1 MLYAHVSIN
10 LLDLRIR
17 PDHAAERASQLLFGQ
32 PVRIL
37 SVRKGFAHVRQVDD
51 YHGWVD
57 CRFLREAGRI
67 EFTQWN
73 SRVNAVIKS
82 RRAALYA
89 GRSGRRTSP
98 HFIVYG
104 TQVRVV
110 GEDNGFSA
118 LQLPDGA
125 KVYVKSAHIRPI
137 NKTTGKMLTGER
149 LLTEARRFLG
159 VPYLWGGVSP
169 LGFDC
174 SGLMKALFGAF
185 GITLPR
191 DTREQIRAGRKVDRD
206 SIRTGDLLFF
216 ERHVGLA
223 IGRTRILHASRGGGG
238 VRINAL
244 SQDEPDYRADLDR
257 DFNQARRIL

>member
-1 MLYAHVSIN
+1 MPYAIVSTN
-10 LLDLRIR
+10 LLDLRSQ
-17 PDHAAERASQLLFGQ
+17 PDHAAERASQLLFGE

-57 CRFLREAGRI
+57 SRFLRIASRV
-67 EFTQWN
+67 EFARWN

-82 RRAALYA
+82 RRAVLYA
-89 GRSGRRTSP
+89 DRSGRPTLP
-98 HFIVYG
+98 YFILYG
-104 TQVRVV
+104 TPVRVIN
-110 GEDNGFSA
+110 DKNGFSA

-159 VPYLWGGVSP
+159 VPYLWGGLSP

-191 DTREQIRAGRKVDRD
+191 DTREQIKVGRQVDRE
-206 SIRTGDLLFF
+206 STRTGDLLFF
-216 ERHVGLA
+216 DRHVGLA
-223 IGRTRILHASRGGGG
+223 IGRTRVLHASRGGGG
-238 VRINAL
+238 VRVNTL
-244 SQDEPDYRADLDR
+244 SQDEPAYRADLDR

>member
-1 MLYAHVSIN
+1 MSYAVVSTN
-10 LLDLRIR
+10 LLDLRSR
-17 PDHAAERASQLLFGQ
+17 PDHAAERASQLLFGE
-32 PVRIL
+32 PIRVL
-37 SVRKGFAHVRQVDD
+37 SVRKGFVHVRQVDD

-57 CRFLREAGRI
+57 CRFLRKASKV
-67 EFTQWN
+67 EFARWDLQ
-73 SRVNAVIKS
+73 VNAVIKS
-82 RRAALYA
+82 QRAALYA
-89 GRSGRRTSP
+89 NRSARPTSP
-98 HFIVYG
+98 HFILYG

-110 GEDNGFSA
+110 NDKNGFSA

-149 LLTEARRFLG
+149 LLAEARRFLG
-159 VPYLWGGVSP
+159 VPYLWGGLSP

-191 DTREQIRAGRKVDRD
+191 DTREQIKVGRKVDRD
-206 SIRTGDLLFF
+206 STRTGDLLFF
-216 ERHVGLA
+216 DRHVGLA

-244 SQDEPDYRADLDR
+244 SQNEPAYRADLDR

>member
-1 MLYAHVSIN
+1 MLYAEVSTN
-10 LLDLRIR
+10 LLDLRTR
-17 PDHAAERASQLLFGQ
+17 PDHAAERASQLLFGEPIQ
-32 PVRIL
+32 VL
-37 SVRKGFAHVRQVDD
+37 SVRKGFAHVRQVDG
-51 YHGWVD
+51 YKGWVD
-57 CRFLREAGRI
+57 CRFLRKVGKVAFAR
-67 EFTQWN
+67 WN

-82 RRAALYA
+82 HRATLYA
-89 GRSGRRTSP
+89 DRSAQPTSP
-98 HFIVYG
+98 YFIVYG

-110 GEDNGFSA
+110 SNRNGISA
-118 LQLPDGA
+118 LQLPGGA

-137 NKTTGKMLTGER
+137 NRITGKTLTGSR
-149 LLTEARRFLG
+149 LLAEARKFLG

-174 SGLMKALFGAF
+174 SGLVQALFGAF
-185 GITLPR
+185 GIMLPR
-191 DTREQIRAGRKVDRD
+191 DTREQIRMGRKVDRD
-206 SIRTGDLLFF
+206 SIRTGDLVFF
-216 ERHVGLA
+216 DRHVGLA